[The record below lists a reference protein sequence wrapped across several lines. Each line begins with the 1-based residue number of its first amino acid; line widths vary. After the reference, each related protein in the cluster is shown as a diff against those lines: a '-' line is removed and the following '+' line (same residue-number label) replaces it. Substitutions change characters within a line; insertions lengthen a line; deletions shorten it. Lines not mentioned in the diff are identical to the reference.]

1 MYGDSNSFSLIGCR
15 KTIFT
20 KTFGVGVGLEVGG
33 WGGGVVQFCFSDSKY
48 LNFGTFWV
56 FFILNLG
63 LDGKKSVAH
72 TRYFFFIL

>member
-1 MYGDSNSFSLIGCR
+1 MYGDFNSFSLIGCR

-20 KTFGVGVGLEVGG
+20 KTFGVGVGLG
-33 WGGGVVQFCFSDSKY
+33 GGGVVQFCFSDSKY